1 MGRLHARFTLL
12 AGGVLAALLV
22 LAAALPLRTGSGAQA
37 DTPVHI
43 TQAEWQMVETPGFNP
58 PAVLLHR
65 EGQPLPWKTVDLPLA
80 PSIALLHQARGQD
93 AAPAARV
100 SWLRLSPPAAPTGRE
115 GPLMLYGARIK
126 TDGTIAVYADGLL
139 VHRAQAQGPL
149 WNSTRTP
156 LWARLSP
163 DIHAPTP
170 REIVLRIE
178 HSARTEIAVST
189 LWLGSEASLVARHGV
204 RHWLQLELPVMLSAA
219 FLAVGIFALFI
230 WLRRRHEIGYL
241 LFFALSTASFFRS
254 LHFYIDRPVSNDWF
268 AWLTVNSLFWLLLIL
283 HFFLRLVHGQPLRW
297 LTRLL
302 CGVTLML
309 GVLTLPLL
317 AVLPNTVK
325 VTPLVYAGAAV
336 MGLLMTL
343 VGGVHAWRRS
353 REGQIVVIGFIACLL
368 FGFSDWLLQN
378 NVVTPESLYFGA
390 YANAITCAVF
400 GGILYRRYINA
411 IGEVEAHNVRLAE
424 RLQERETELEFS
436 HQRLREIERQ
446 QTLSGERQ
454 RLMQDM
460 HDGLGSTL
468 ISAIRQAEH
477 GGMSDA
483 KVAQLLKDCLDDLK
497 LTIDSMEPVE
507 ADLLLLLAT
516 LRFRLEPRLEGTGI
530 HLDWQVRD
538 LPTLAWLDPSSA
550 LHILRIVQ
558 ESIANILRHTRASEI
573 RLSTT
578 VQDDG
583 VQVCVSDNGQGFDVS
598 KTPGSAGGR
607 GLSNQQRRAQALGGR
622 VHWTSGADGTQ
633 FTLWLPLVRTRKS

>member
-1 MGRLHARFTLL
+1 MHSRLFILTGLLL
-12 AGGVLAALLV
+12 ALLLA
-22 LAAALPLRTGSGAQA
+22 LAAALPLRAGTNLPA
-37 DTPVHI
+37 DIPLHI
-43 TQAEWQMVETPGFNP
+43 NQAEWQMVETPGFSP
-58 PAVLLHR
+58 PSLLLNR
-65 EGQPLPWKTVDLPLA
+65 QDQPLPWHSVDLPLA
-80 PSIALLHQARGQD
+80 PPIALLHQARGE
-93 AAPAARV
+93 ATASAARV
-100 SWLRLSPPAAPTGRE
+100 SWLRLKPPAVPAGRE

-126 TDGTIAVYADGLL
+126 TDGTIAIYADGLL
-139 VHRAQAQGPL
+139 VHRAQAQGPQ

-178 HSARTEIAVST
+178 HSARTQIAVST
-189 LWLGSEASLVARHGV
+189 FWLGTEASLAARHGV

-219 FLAVGIFALFI
+219 FLAVGIFAFFI
-230 WLRRRHEIGYL
+230 WLRRRQDIGYL

-254 LHFYIDRPVSNDWF
+254 LHFYVDRPVSDDWF

-297 LTRLL
+297 FTRLVSGITVL
-302 CGVTLML
+302 VGL
-309 GVLTLPLL
+309 LTLPDL

-325 VTPLVYAGAAV
+325 VTPLVYAGAGT
-336 MGLLMTL
+336 MGLLMIL
-343 VGGVHAWRRS
+343 IGGVYAWRRS
-353 REGQIVVIGFIACLL
+353 REGQIVVCGFIACLL

-378 NVVTPESLYFGA
+378 NLITPESLYFGA

-400 GGILYRRYINA
+400 GGLIYRRYIKA
-411 IGEVEAHNVRLAE
+411 ITEVEALNTNLAE
-424 RLQERETELEFS
+424 RLQAREAELEHS
-436 HQRLREIERQ
+436 HRRLLEVERQ

-477 GGMSDA
+477 GGLSDA

-507 ADLLLLLAT
+507 ADLILLLAT

-530 HLDWQVRD
+530 HLDWQVQE

-558 ESIANILRHTRASEI
+558 ESIANVLRHTRASEVRI
-573 RLSTT
+573 STAI
-578 VQDDG
+578 QDDG
-583 VQVCVSDNGQGFDVS
+583 VEVCVSDNGRGFDVDR
-598 KTPGSAGGR
+598 TLGSAGGR
-607 GLSNQQRRAQALGGR
+607 GLNNQQRRAQSLGGR
-622 VHWTSGADGTQ
+622 VHWASGSEGTR
-633 FTLWLPLVRTRKS
+633 FTLWLPRVRAA